1 MKLNVQ
7 MSVKGSTLIMRLK
20 GDLDQCSIDN
30 LKRKSIDVIDKYY
43 IRNIVVNLEQVQFM
57 DSSGIG
63 FIIGR
68 YTQIKNRRGRI
79 IICSMNKMIERI
91 FNLSGLKRICMVAEN
106 EEQATRML
114 EVA

>member
-7 MSVKGSTLIMRLK
+7 MSVRGSTLIMRLK
-20 GDLDQCSIDN
+20 GDLDQSSIDS
-30 LKRKSIDVIDKYY
+30 LKRKSIDIIDKYY
-43 IRNIVVNLEQVQFM
+43 IKNIVFNLEQVQFM

-68 YTQIKNRRGRI
+68 FAQIKHRRGRV
-79 IICSMNKMIERI
+79 IICSMNSLIERI
-91 FNLSGLKRICMVAEN
+91 FNLSGLKRICSVVDN
-106 EEQATRML
+106 EEQATRLL

>member
-7 MSVKGSTLIMRLK
+7 MSVRGSTLIMRLK

-30 LKRKSIDVIDKYY
+30 LKRKSIDIIDKYY
-43 IRNIVVNLEQVQFM
+43 IKNIVVNLEQVQFM

-79 IICSMNKMIERI
+79 IICSMNNLIERI
-91 FNLSGLKRICMVAEN
+91 FNLSGLKRICSVAEN
-106 EEQATRML
+106 EEEATRML